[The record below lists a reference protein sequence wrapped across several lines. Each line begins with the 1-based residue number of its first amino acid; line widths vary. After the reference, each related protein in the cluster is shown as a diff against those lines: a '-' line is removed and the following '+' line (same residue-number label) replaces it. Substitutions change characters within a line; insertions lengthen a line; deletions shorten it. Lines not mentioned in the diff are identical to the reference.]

1 MLEFIIVCFSFW
13 LGYQLGLFIMS
24 YRLRDLIYQE
34 AKRRGLTKGSDNDL
48 FEEPET
54 LTVFQLV
61 VEKANNILYLYE
73 RDTNNF
79 ICQGATLEELAT
91 LAQKHKNIKYA
102 AVMQDETVWAFV
114 DGIVKTEKE
123 VLKR

>member
-1 MLEFIIVCFSFW
+1 MLEIIILCIVFW

-34 AKRRGLTKGSDNDL
+34 AKRRGLTKGSDDDL
-48 FEEPET
+48 FEEPAVP
-54 LTVFQLV
+54 TVSQLI

-73 RDTNNF
+73 RDTDNF
-79 ICQGATLEELAT
+79 ICQGSTLEELAT
-91 LAQKHKNIKYA
+91 LAEKYKNIKYA
-102 AVMQDETVWAFV
+102 AVMQDDKIWAFV
-114 DGIVKTEKE
+114 DGAVKSEKE